1 MSKIKSLLD
10 KIKILLVRFCAGLLL
25 AVANPAEQEFKLV
38 EQEFN
43 LVRAALNLVRQFL
56 NLAQHAF
63 WSLLQFL
70 CLPTT
75 TLVSRISILVNCTS
89 SQQHNSVCCSCLL
102 LPDENPVEQLFKS
115 NLVVVATE
123 IAVM

>member
-1 MSKIKSLLD
+1 MS
-10 KIKILLVRFCAGLLL
+10 KIKILLDKLKFLLVKFCAGLLL
-25 AVANPAEQEFKLV
+25 AVANPAQQEFKLV

-43 LVRAALNLVRQFL
+43 LAEATFKLARQFL

-75 TLVSRISILVNCTS
+75 TLVSRFSILVNCTS
-89 SQQHNSVCCSCLL
+89 SQQHNSVCCSCLH
-102 LPDENPVEQLFKS
+102 LPDKKPVEQVLLMNS
-115 NLVVVATE
+115 ASLLRT
-123 IAVM
+123 